1 MENLFTPNCIRTY
14 SGIYFNVFEPTL
26 EMICIEDIAHSLS
39 NQCRFGGHLHKFY
52 SVAQHCVMCSS
63 LVKPKYKLQA
73 LLHDAA
79 EAYILDMPSP
89 IKNRLVNYKKIEDS
103 LMTLISQ
110 KFGFKYPI
118 DLHVKEVDD
127 FMLKFEWDHLIIQ
140 DQLTTELIG
149 QPPQYA
155 EYLFLE
161 EFNQIVRL

>member
-1 MENLFTPNCIRTY
+1 
-14 SGIYFNVFEPTL
+14 
-26 EMICIEDIAHSLS
+26 
-39 NQCRFGGHLHKFY
+39 
-52 SVAQHCVMCSS
+52 MCSS